1 MPAVWYETKQEFHV
15 AQDAYNLASYGPD
28 LKCTENPVNIVILE
42 L

>member
-1 MPAVWYETKQEFHV
+1 MPAVWYKTKQEFHV

-28 LKCTENPVNIVILE
+28 LKCTENPVNVVILE